1 MKNTFLFGTILI
13 ILIVFSTCRKPVEE
27 FYLTAEEKAM
37 IPFKGY
43 ETITFISD
51 SYGIEKLVADNRVD
65 EIKKYYTDHTERNY
79 IQYEDSY
86 INFSNEKYSLGLFM
100 SSYPFPPK
108 SIAFSFGYTDRKN
121 YFHSF
126 FELMG
131 KDSPNKFLDSLFV
144 IGSWIPDVYYDTM
157 EYVHLEPSPDSLLVF
172 PVKSYYSKQFGVV
185 RIDFSDG
192 LSWELESIDW
202 GK

>member
-1 MKNTFLFGTILI
+1 MKLI
-13 ILIVFSTCRKPVEE
+13 HYIVFITLITAVFSCGKLIDE

-37 IPFKGY
+37 IPFKGN

-51 SYGIEKLVADNRVD
+51 SGSIEKLMADNRVD
-65 EIKKYYTDHTERNY
+65 EIRKYYTDHTERDY
-79 IQYEDSY
+79 ILSERSY

-108 SIAFSFGYTDRKN
+108 SVAFSFGYADRKN

-131 KDSPNKFLDSLFV
+131 QDSANKFLDSLFV

-157 EYVHLEPSPDSLLVF
+157 
-172 PVKSYYSKQFGVV
+172 
-185 RIDFSDG
+185 
-192 LSWELESIDW
+192 
-202 GK
+202 